1 VTEEKPVEVYKLKPK
16 DAATLLIIRGG
27 EEVLMGVRSARHAF
41 MPNKYVF
48 PGGRVDRADALV
60 PRPIDLAPSVAAK
73 LERGASPGR
82 SRALAMAAVR
92 ETFEEAGMILGA
104 EHDARIRTG
113 SPHWKPFYA
122 SGLVPALDKLE
133 YIARAITPPGRPRR
147 FDTRFL
153 MVDADHLRGDIA
165 GSGELLNLNWVKLR
179 EAQTLDLPNITRLI
193 IEIARRRIEDGEH
206 RGADA
211 RIPFIRTVNRRH
223 IIGDH

>member
-1 VTEEKPVEVYKLKPK
+1 MTEEKPVEAYKLKPK

-48 PGGRVDRADALV
+48 PGGRVDRADGMV
-60 PRPIDLAPSVAAK
+60 PRPIDLKPAVAAK
-73 LERGASPGR
+73 LERGASPNR

-104 EHDARIRTG
+104 EPGEAVRTG
-113 SPHWKPFYA
+113 APHWKPFFA

-165 GSGELLNLNWVKLR
+165 GSGELLNLNWVKLKD
-179 EAQTLDLPNITRLI
+179 AQSLDLPNITRLV
-193 IEIARRRIEDGEH
+193 IEIARRRIRDGAH
-206 RGADA
+206 LRDDA
-211 RIPFIRTVNRRH
+211 MVPFVRTVNRRH

>member
-1 VTEEKPVEVYKLKPK
+1 VTDEKPVEAYKLKPK

-27 EEVLMGVRSARHAF
+27 EEVLMGVRSAKHAF

-48 PGGRVDRADALV
+48 PGGRVDRADGMV

-104 EHDARIRTG
+104 EHGPIRT
-113 SPHWKPFYA
+113 SAQHWKPFYA
-122 SGLVPALDKLE
+122 TGFVPALDKLE

-165 GSGELLNLNWVKLR
+165 GSGELLNLNWVKLK
-179 EAQTLDLPNITRLI
+179 EAQSLDLPNITRLI
-193 IEIARRRIEDGEH
+193 IEIARRRIDDGEH
-206 RGADA
+206 RGDDA
-211 RIPFIRTVNRRH
+211 KIPFVRTVNRRH

>member
-1 VTEEKPVEVYKLKPK
+1 MTEEKPVEVYKLKPK

-48 PGGRVDRADALV
+48 PGGRVDRADGLV
-60 PRPIDLAPSVAAK
+60 PRPIDLQPDVAAK
-73 LERGASPGR
+73 LERGAPSANR
-82 SRALAMAAVR
+82 ARALAMAAVR

-104 EHDARIRTG
+104 EHDPIRTG
-113 SPHWKPFYA
+113 APHWKPFYA
-122 SGLVPALDKLE
+122 TGLVPALDKLE

-153 MVDADHLRGDIA
+153 MVDAEHLRGDIA
-165 GSGELLNLNWVKLR
+165 GSGELLNLNWVKLKA
-179 EAQTLDLPNITRLI
+179 AQSLDLPNITRLI
-193 IEIARRRIEDGEH
+193 IEIARRRLHDGEH
-206 RGADA
+206 RGEDA
-211 RIPFIRTVNRRH
+211 KIPFVRTVNRRH